1 MEKMCDQEEMKENSA
16 ADDQKN
22 SGEMNENNQS
32 VLPSEKFLEQL
43 DSVFRSL
50 KDKRVQDVENQQ
62 QFRIKLL
69 NWAEECSNGITTNT
83 NAITKS
89 KADIVNKKLE
99 EVWATIQRVQKL
111 EKELMEYK
119 SKIGMVYQVANV
131 IELPE

>member
-1 MEKMCDQEEMKENSA
+1 MCDQEEMKENSA